1 MAKSSHIARQRHSMR
16 EARKLQEIVARQRT
30 GLIPGDG
37 VVPGDDAPVRPVTTT
52 TSRPV
57 ASTTTTLVR
66 VVTTASTTTPVVRVT
81 VRPTT
86 SPTVVVSPASTS
98 SPVPVRSTTPARV
111 LPSSSS
117 LAPASPVVTSSK
129 PKARATNTSSSA
141 SISASA
147 SALPSE
153 SGSTNST
160 GALAGGVIGGIA
172 LLALLSFGIVYY
184 MRRFQKRKQNI
195 AFEASAF
202 RRSAILLD
210 DSKSE
215 TKANGASSP
224 MQEKHLSPTE
234 HPFAPQF
241 QFPTKSTNPSVY
253 SGTGY
258 DQQGYP
264 GGQGNHVRLD
274 TALPPP
280 PVATSASP
288 WGTAALVSAAAYGN
302 SAYGMNSAP
311 SPYSPYSQKRT
322 QPDHQPP
329 PSPMSAISY
338 LPNPYADN
346 ERDNTHTAQSLSRQP
361 SPPSTVMV
369 RERERESQPPPS
381 PVYGMHG
388 QYVDLT
394 RGSPL
399 PPPTISK
406 PPTIRRKF
414 FVQNPT
420 PEPEE
425 TPSPSSPSPPSS
437 QPWNNAQQAVG
448 TDRKRP
454 DTVYSTI
461 YNPED
466 AYGGF

>member
-1 MAKSSHIARQRHSMR
+1 
-16 EARKLQEIVARQRT
+16 
-30 GLIPGDG
+30 
-37 VVPGDDAPVRPVTTT
+37 
-52 TSRPV
+52 
-57 ASTTTTLVR
+57 
-66 VVTTASTTTPVVRVT
+66 
-81 VRPTT
+81 
-86 SPTVVVSPASTS
+86 
-98 SPVPVRSTTPARV
+98 
-111 LPSSSS
+111 
-117 LAPASPVVTSSK
+117 
-129 PKARATNTSSSA
+129 
-141 SISASA
+141 
-147 SALPSE
+147 
-153 SGSTNST
+153 
-160 GALAGGVIGGIA
+160 
-172 LLALLSFGIVYY
+172 

-202 RRSAILLD
+202 RRSAILLN

-215 TKANGASSP
+215 TKANGGASSSP
-224 MQEKHLSPTE
+224 MQEKYISPAE

-264 GGQGNHVRLD
+264 GGQENNLRLD

-311 SPYSPYSQKRT
+311 SPYSPYSQKHT
-322 QPDHQPP
+322 QPDQQPP

-346 ERDNTHTAQSLSRQP
+346 DRDNMQTAQSLSRQP

-369 RERERESQPPPS
+369 RERERERQPPPS

-394 RGSPL
+394 RGPPL
-399 PPPTISK
+399 PPPTMSK

-425 TPSPSSPSPPSS
+425 TPSPSQPSS
-437 QPWNNAQQAVG
+437 QPRNNAQQAVA

>member
-1 MAKSSHIARQRHSMR
+1 MAKSSHIAIARQKRSMR
-16 EARKLQEIVARQRT
+16 EARQLKEIMARQRT

-37 VVPGDDAPVRPVTTT
+37 IVPGDEAPVRPVTTT
-52 TSRPV
+52 TTPRPIPP
-57 ASTTTTLVR
+57 TTTPVR
-66 VVTTASTTTPVVRVT
+66 VVTTATTTTPVVRVT

-86 SPTVVVSPASTS
+86 SPAVVVPPASTS
-98 SPVPVRSTTPARV
+98 SPVPVRSTTPTRG
-111 LPSSSS
+111 LPSSTS
-117 LAPASPVVTSSK
+117 LVPTSQAATSSK
-129 PKARATNTSSSA
+129 PKARATNTVPSA

-153 SGSTNST
+153 SGSTST

-184 MRRFQKRKQNI
+184 MRRFQKRKQTI
-195 AFEASAF
+195 AFEASSF

-215 TKANGASSP
+215 TKSNGGASSSP
-224 MQEKHLSPTE
+224 MQEKYISHTD
-234 HPFAPQF
+234 HAFAPQF
-241 QFPTKSTNPSVY
+241 QFPTNATKASVY
-253 SGTGY
+253 GDTGY
-258 DQQGYP
+258 DQQGYLR
-264 GGQGNHVRLD
+264 GQENNVRLD

-311 SPYSPYSQKRT
+311 SPYSPYSQKHT
-322 QPDHQPP
+322 QPDQQPP
-329 PSPMSAISY
+329 PPLY
-338 LPNPYADN
+338 ND
-346 ERDNTHTAQSLSRQP
+346 RDNMQATQTLSRQP

-369 RERERESQPPPS
+369 REREQPPPS

-394 RGSPL
+394 RGPPI
-399 PPPTISK
+399 PPPTMSK

-425 TPSPSSPSPPSS
+425 TPSPSQPSS
-437 QPWNNAQQAVG
+437 QPRNNAQQAVA